1 METPYVYHIDVAA
14 MYPNIILT
22 NRLQPSAIVDDAT
35 CASCDFNQARNNCK
49 RKMQWVWRGDYNPA
63 TRGEYDRTRDQ
74 LAREMTSVTGDSTG
88 RAFHELNPETRPK
101 RYQIDSS
108 FTVRMLTRRRK
119 LPRRS
124 LVQTRYA

>member
-49 RKMQWVWRGDYNPA
+49 RRMQWVWRGDYNPA

-74 LAREMTSVTGDSTG
+74 LARETTAVTGDGTG
-88 RAFHELNPETRPK
+88 RAFHEMNVRE
-101 RYQIDSS
+101 QAASS
-108 FTVRMLTRRRK
+108 TIAEGWRRFVNMMLGYMAAT
-119 LPRRS
+119 S
-124 LVQTRYA
+124 MW